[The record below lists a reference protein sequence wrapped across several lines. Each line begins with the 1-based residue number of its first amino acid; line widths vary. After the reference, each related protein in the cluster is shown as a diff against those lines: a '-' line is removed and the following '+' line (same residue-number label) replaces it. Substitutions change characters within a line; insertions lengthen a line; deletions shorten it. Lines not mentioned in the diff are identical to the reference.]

1 LSFPLPRSGTPRRGW
16 YPLEIAASLAGQAQ
30 DGGGMDQAG
39 LYVLVILVAVPA
51 FYFFAE
57 RRTGWGLWAYLP
69 PLLWI
74 YATPLLLRLVGLL
87 PDQSPVYAGVRAY
100 LLPLFV
106 TLLVMTVDLRTIAR
120 SLGKGLPVV
129 LVSTLCVMIAAPVGY
144 LAASA
149 WLPREAWFGFGAL
162 AGSWIGGTANM
173 AAMEQALGTPPDQMG
188 LAILADQS
196 LSLLYLPLMIVA
208 VRFTERFNAWT
219 GARPID
225 LQPDEEIAE
234 APPEP
239 AGRAAEEEEGAAAR
253 ERAEA
258 RPDPKAPAPMA
269 DLLLVVAIALANVA
283 ACNWIAARLPELP
296 PFISGSTWLI
306 LLVTTGALLLS
317 FTPIRRSSQAPVLG
331 SAVLYVFVANMG
343 ASASLAGF
351 AGAPAFLFGTAVWLL
366 LSMLLAAI
374 AAKLMRTDLRIAILA
389 LTANI
394 GGVASNPVVAA
405 AHDRRLVPVALMMAM
420 LCYVYANY
428 AAIVTGHLVR
438 IVAGG

>member
-1 LSFPLPRSGTPRRGW
+1 
-16 YPLEIAASLAGQAQ
+16 
-30 DGGGMDQAG
+30 MDQAG
-39 LYVLVILVAVPA
+39 LYVLLILVAVPA

-57 RRTGWGLWAYLP
+57 RRTGWGIWTYLP

-74 YATPLLLRLVGLL
+74 YATPLLLRLIGIL

-100 LLPLFV
+100 LLPLFI

-120 SLGKGLPVV
+120 SLGRGLPVV
-129 LVSTLCVMIAAPVGY
+129 LVSTLCVMVTAPLGY

-149 WLPREAWFGFGAL
+149 WLAPQAWLGFGAL

-196 LSLLYLPLMIVA
+196 LSLIYLPLMIVA
-208 VRFTERFNAWT
+208 VRFTDRFNAWV

-225 LQPDEEIAE
+225 LGPEAE
-234 APPEP
+234 GTEASQDCEP
-239 AGRAAEEEEGAAAR
+239 HPGENGGFGAGKEDRVDADPG
-253 ERAEA
+253 
-258 RPDPKAPAPMA
+258 PDPKASAPSEMA
-269 DLLLVVAIALANVA
+269 GLLLVVAIALANVA
-283 ACNWIAARLPELP
+283 ICNGIAARLPELP
-296 PFISGSTWLI
+296 PFISGSTWLV
-306 LLVTTGALLLS
+306 LLVTTGALMLS
-317 FTPIRRSSQAPVLG
+317 FTPIRRSQQAPPLG
-331 SAVLYVFVANMG
+331 SAILYVFVANMG

-351 AGAPAFLFGTAVWLL
+351 AGAPAFLFGTAVWLVL
-366 LSMLLAAI
+366 AMLLAAI
-374 AAKLMRTDLRIAILA
+374 AARLMRTDLRIAILA

-405 AHDRRLVPVALMMAM
+405 AYDRRLVPVALMMAM
-420 LCYVYANY
+420 ICYVYANY

>member
-1 LSFPLPRSGTPRRGW
+1 
-16 YPLEIAASLAGQAQ
+16 
-30 DGGGMDQAG
+30 MDQAG
-39 LYVLVILVAVPA
+39 LYVLLILVAVPA

-57 RRTGWGLWAYLP
+57 RRTGWGLWTYLP

-74 YATPLLLRLVGLL
+74 YATPLLLRLTGVL
-87 PDQSPVYAGVRAY
+87 PDESPVYAGVRAY

-120 SLGKGLPVV
+120 SLGRGLPVV
-129 LVSTLCVMIAAPVGY
+129 LVSTLCVMVTAPLGY
-144 LAASA
+144 LAASLWLPPQA
-149 WLPREAWFGFGAL
+149 WLGFGAL

-196 LSLLYLPLMIVA
+196 LSLIYLPLMIVA
-208 VRFTERFNAWT
+208 VRFTDRFNAWV

-225 LQPDEEIAE
+225 LGPGEETEIAAESPPPAAAAGDDPAE
-234 APPEP
+234 ASPAKEEP
-239 AGRAAEEEEGAAAR
+239 ARS
-253 ERAEA
+253 
-258 RPDPKAPAPMA
+258 DMA
-269 DLLLVVAIALANVA
+269 DLLLVIAVALANVTL
-283 ACNWIAARLPELP
+283 CSWIAARLPELP
-296 PFISGSTWLI
+296 PFISGSTWLV

-317 FTPIRRSSQAPVLG
+317 FTPIRRSRQAPPLG

-351 AGAPAFLFGTAVWLL
+351 AGAPAFLFGTAIWLVL
-366 LSMLLAAI
+366 AMLLAVI
-374 AAKLMRTDLRIAILA
+374 AARLMRTDLRIAILA

-405 AHDRRLVPVALMMAM
+405 AYDRRLVPVALMMAM
-420 LCYVYANY
+420 ICYVYANY

>member
-1 LSFPLPRSGTPRRGW
+1 
-16 YPLEIAASLAGQAQ
+16 
-30 DGGGMDQAG
+30 MDQAG

-57 RRTGWGLWAYLP
+57 RRTGWGIWTYLP

-74 YATPLLLRLVGLL
+74 YATPLLLRLTGLL
-87 PDQSPVYAGVRAY
+87 PDESPVYAGVRAY
-100 LLPLFV
+100 LLPLFI
-106 TLLVMTVDLRTIAR
+106 TLLVMTVDLKTIAR
-120 SLGKGLPVV
+120 SLGRGLPVV
-129 LVSTLCVMIAAPVGY
+129 LISTLCVMVTAPIGY

-149 WLPREAWFGFGAL
+149 WLPEQAWLGFGAL

-196 LSLLYLPLMIVA
+196 LSLIYLPLMIVA
-208 VRFTERFNAWT
+208 VRFTDRFNAWT

-225 LQPDEEIAE
+225 LGPDGEV
-234 APPEP
+234 
-239 AGRAAEEEEGAAAR
+239 AAAPQAAR
-253 ERAEA
+253 DKASGNGAIEA
-258 RPDPKAPAPMA
+258 GGDDKSDAPGPDAPTRPDMA
-269 DLLLVVAIALANVA
+269 DLLLVVAVALANVA
-283 ACNWIAARLPELP
+283 ICGWIAARLPELP
-296 PFISGSTWLI
+296 PFISGSTWLV
-306 LLVTTGALLLS
+306 LLVTTGALMLS
-317 FTPIRRSSQAPVLG
+317 FTPIRRSHQAPPLG
-331 SAVLYVFVANMG
+331 SAILYVFVANMG
-343 ASASLAGF
+343 ASASLKGF
-351 AGAPAFLFGTAVWLL
+351 AGAPAFLFGTAVWLVL
-366 LSMLLAAI
+366 AMLLAAI
-374 AAKLMRTDLRIAILA
+374 AAKLMRTDLRIAVLA

>member
-1 LSFPLPRSGTPRRGW
+1 
-16 YPLEIAASLAGQAQ
+16 
-30 DGGGMDQAG
+30 MDQAG

-57 RRTGWGLWAYLP
+57 RRTGWGMWTYLP
-69 PLLWI
+69 PLLWV
-74 YATPLLLRLVGLL
+74 YATPLLLRLTGLL
-87 PDQSPVYAGVRAY
+87 PDESPVYAGVRAY
-100 LLPLFV
+100 LLPLFI
-106 TLLVMTVDLRTIAR
+106 TLLVMTVDLKTIAR
-120 SLGKGLPVV
+120 SLGRGLPVV
-129 LVSTLCVMIAAPVGY
+129 LISTLCVMVTAPIGY

-149 WLPREAWFGFGAL
+149 WLPEQAWLGFGAL

-196 LSLLYLPLMIVA
+196 LSLIYLPLMIVA
-208 VRFTERFNAWT
+208 VRFTDRFNAWT

-225 LQPDEEIAE
+225 LGPDEESAAAPQAAKDE
-234 APPEP
+234 AGENGAIEAGGDDKSDAP
-239 AGRAAEEEEGAAAR
+239 AG
-253 ERAEA
+253 
-258 RPDPKAPAPMA
+258 PDMA
-269 DLLLVVAIALANVA
+269 DLLLVVAVALANVA
-283 ACNWIAARLPELP
+283 ACSWIAARLPELP
-296 PFISGSTWLI
+296 PFISGSTWLV

-317 FTPIRRSSQAPVLG
+317 FTPIRRSHQAPPLG
-331 SAVLYVFVANMG
+331 SAILYVFVANMG

-351 AGAPAFLFGTAVWLL
+351 AGAPAFLFGTAVWLVL
-366 LSMLLAAI
+366 AMLLAVI
-374 AAKLMRTDLRIAILA
+374 AAKLMRTDLRIAVLA

>member
-1 LSFPLPRSGTPRRGW
+1 
-16 YPLEIAASLAGQAQ
+16 
-30 DGGGMDQAG
+30 MDQAG

-57 RRTGWGLWAYLP
+57 RRTGWGIWTYLP

-74 YATPLLLRLVGLL
+74 YATPLLLRLTGLL
-87 PDQSPVYAGVRAY
+87 PPESPVYAGVRAY
-100 LLPLFV
+100 LLPLFI
-106 TLLVMTVDLRTIAR
+106 TLLVMTVDLKTIAR
-120 SLGKGLPVV
+120 SLGRGLPVV
-129 LVSTLCVMIAAPVGY
+129 LISTLCVMLTAPLGY

-149 WLPREAWFGFGAL
+149 WLPEQAWLGFGAL

-196 LSLLYLPLMIVA
+196 LSLIYLPLMIVA
-208 VRFTERFNAWT
+208 VRFTDRFNAWT
-219 GARPID
+219 GARAID
-225 LQPDEEIAE
+225 LGPDEEK
-234 APPEP
+234 
-239 AGRAAEEEEGAAAR
+239 AAAPQ
-253 ERAEA
+253 AAGGKTNGSGAIEA
-258 RPDPKAPAPMA
+258 GGDDKSDAPDPDASTGPDMA
-269 DLLLVVAIALANVA
+269 GLLLVVAVALANVA
-283 ACNWIAARLPELP
+283 ICSWIAVRLPELP
-296 PFISGSTWLI
+296 PFISGSTWLV
-306 LLVTTGALLLS
+306 LLVTTGALMLS
-317 FTPIRRSSQAPVLG
+317 FTPIRRSHQAPPLG
-331 SAVLYVFVANMG
+331 SAILYVFVANMG
-343 ASASLAGF
+343 ASASLEGF
-351 AGAPAFLFGTAVWLL
+351 AGAPAFLFGTAVWLVL
-366 LSMLLAAI
+366 AMLLAVI
-374 AAKLMRTDLRIAILA
+374 VAKLMRTDLRIAVLA

>member
-1 LSFPLPRSGTPRRGW
+1 
-16 YPLEIAASLAGQAQ
+16 
-30 DGGGMDQAG
+30 MDQAG
-39 LYVLVILVAVPA
+39 LYVLLILVAVPA

-57 RRTGWGLWAYLP
+57 RRTGWGMWTYLP

-74 YATPLLLRLVGLL
+74 YATPLLLRLIGLL

-100 LLPLFV
+100 LLPLFI
-106 TLLVMTVDLRTIAR
+106 TLLVMTVDLKTVAR
-120 SLGKGLPVV
+120 SLGRGLPVV
-129 LVSTLCVMIAAPVGY
+129 LVSTLCVMVTAPLGY

-149 WLPREAWFGFGAL
+149 WLPPQAWLGFGAL

-196 LSLLYLPLMIVA
+196 LSLIYLPLMIVA
-208 VRFTERFNAWT
+208 VRFTDRFNAWI

-225 LQPDEEIAE
+225 LGPEEETAATPQDAE
-234 APPEP
+234 RE
-239 AGRAAEEEEGAAAR
+239 AEEGGRIEAAK
-253 ERAEA
+253 ENPGNA
-258 RPDPKAPAPMA
+258 RPDMA
-269 DLLLVVAIALANVA
+269 DLLTVVAVALANVA
-283 ACNWIAARLPELP
+283 VCSWVAARLPELP
-296 PFISGSTWLI
+296 PFISGSTWLV
-306 LLVTTGALLLS
+306 LLVTTGAILLS
-317 FTPIRRSSQAPVLG
+317 FTPIRRSQQAPPLG
-331 SAVLYVFVANMG
+331 SAILYVFVANMG

-351 AGAPAFLFGTAVWLL
+351 AGAPAFLFGTAIWLAL
-366 LSMLLAAI
+366 AMLLAVI
-374 AAKLMRTDLRIAILA
+374 AAKLMRTDLRIAVLA

-405 AHDRRLVPVALMMAM
+405 AYDRRLVPVALMMAM
-420 LCYVYANY
+420 ICYVYANY